1 MFIDLMQQ
9 LQKPEKFKQPDKM
22 FWKDPHIAK
31 YLLEAHLDP
40 NNEGASR
47 NTNFIDQSVDFIKKI
62 ATKKGDQ
69 NIIDFGCG
77 PGLYCERLAKRGYD
91 VTGVDFSENS
101 IKYAKDSAKDK
112 GLDIKYRNENY
123 LYLTNENQYDFA
135 TLIYCDYG
143 ALAPND
149 RKKLLQNICRSLIK
163 GGSFLLDV
171 FTEHKYNVFSE
182 GNNWYL
188 RDEGGF
194 WSPESYIELTQ
205 NLKYDGYIS
214 LEQTTVITKQKTETY
229 YIWNQYFTK
238 EMILG
243 ELEEAGFTL
252 ISIYN
257 DVTGEEYQEGNDTMA
272 LLLEKSY

>member
-1 MFIDLMQQ
+1 MFIELMLK
-9 LQKPEKFKQPDKM
+9 LQKPEEFKQPEKM

-47 NTNFIDQSVDFIKKI
+47 NPNFIDQSVDFIKMI
-62 ATKKGDQ
+62 ATKKGDHK
-69 NIIDFGCG
+69 IIDYGCG
-77 PGLYCERLAKRGYD
+77 PGLYCERLAKRGYV

-101 IKYAKDSAKDK
+101 IKYAKDSVKDK
-112 GLDIKYRNENY
+112 GLDINYRNENY
-123 LYLTNENQYDFA
+123 LYLADENKYDFA

-149 RKKLLQNICRSLIK
+149 RKKLLQNVYRSLKK
-163 GGSFLLDV
+163 GGRFLLDV
-171 FTEHKYNVFSE
+171 FTEYKYNVFFES
-182 GNNWYL
+182 NNWYL

-205 NLKYDGYIS
+205 NLKYGGYIS
-214 LEQTTVITKQKTETY
+214 LEQTTIITKQKTEVY

-257 DVTGEEYQEGNDTMA
+257 DVTGEEYKEGNDTIA
-272 LLLEKSY
+272 LLLEKSQ

>member
-47 NTNFIDQSVDFIKKI
+47 NTYFIDQSVDFIKKI
-62 ATKKGDQ
+62 AIKKGDQ
-69 NIIDFGCG
+69 KIIDYGCG

-101 IKYAKDSAKDK
+101 IQYAKEK

-123 LYLTNENQYDFA
+123 LNLTDENQYEFA

-149 RKKLLQNICRSLIK
+149 RKQLLQNIWRSLQK
-163 GGSFLLDV
+163 GGRFLLDV
-171 FTEHKYNVFSE
+171 FTEQKYNVFSE
-182 GNNWYL
+182 GNSWYL
-188 RDEGGF
+188 RDKGGF
-194 WSPESYIELTQ
+194 WSPEVYIELNQ
-205 NLKYDGYIS
+205 NLKYDGFTS
-214 LEQTTVITKQKTETY
+214 LEQTTIITKQKIETY

-238 EMILG
+238 EMILA

-257 DVTGEEYQEGNDTMA
+257 DVTGEEYLEGNDTIA
-272 LLLEKSY
+272 LLLEK